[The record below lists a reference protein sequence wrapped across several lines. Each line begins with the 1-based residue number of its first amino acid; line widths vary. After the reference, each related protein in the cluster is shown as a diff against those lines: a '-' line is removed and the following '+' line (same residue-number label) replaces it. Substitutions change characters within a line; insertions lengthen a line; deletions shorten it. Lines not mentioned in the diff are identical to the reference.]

1 MCSKVTQFYIDIY
14 SFFKFLSIKGTSNW
28 ILFLCYSPLFISF
41 IYNSMHLLI
50 PNSQFIL
57 PLPFSFDN
65 RKFAFYLCADA
76 PALYHFSDYT
86 QKCYSME
93 FVFVWITSLRV
104 SSEEGIGYRLQYSW
118 ASLVAQLV
126 KNPPAMR
133 EIWVRSLGWEDS
145 PGEEKGYLLRYPGL
159 GNSMDCTARLIDFPF
174 HNRAAV
180 PSNIQRC

>member
-1 MCSKVTQFYIDIY
+1 MFQTASFICLKYSWFTMSQMCSKVTQFYIDIY

-86 QKCYSME
+86 HKCYSME

-104 SSEEGIGYRLQYSW
+104 TITGPIQWHFCNKPALALVIAWRL
-118 ASLVAQLV
+118 
-126 KNPPAMR
+126 
-133 EIWVRSLGWEDS
+133 
-145 PGEEKGYLLRYPGL
+145 
-159 GNSMDCTARLIDFPF
+159 F
-174 HNRAAV
+174 
-180 PSNIQRC
+180 